1 MVLNCNL
8 SYANQDD
15 NFELERFNV
24 VVERMRENFQKIKD
38 MKASRKVIGHE
49 RGFLDPFD
57 RANLSPDEQKI
68 LEQENKDRSEYF
80 SFLAKHSNSI
90 HRHEKP
96 PMPDRPAVSYEEVA
110 QYFAKKWK
118 EWPPRQ

>member
-1 MVLNCNL
+1 MSYLTYIFKLFVGLLMVLNCNL

-49 RGFLDPFD
+49 RGFLYPFD

-80 SFLAKHSNSI
+80 SFLAKHSN
-90 HRHEKP
+90 RYK
-96 PMPDRPAVSYEEVA
+96 AT
-110 QYFAKKWK
+110 KKENTHFRIFSCK
-118 EWPPRQ
+118 YY